1 MNAPISLCS
10 TLLVVAL
17 IAAPATHGEEY
28 CTSSLIV
35 IGDTTQSPL
44 DEGSI
49 NALFTS
55 RFIAN
60 VAEKLADQHECETSE
75 VTPAMIRFHY
85 QSAEQGPGRV
95 AVLAMEFDQLP
106 EELIAK
112 IKTNAP
118 DIAREMLVESAHQ
131 FFNKAHEFHSQDQRE
146 HLDRLTNLSQTLQKK
161 IDALQQLQKDSGYD
175 AIESSDSLKGVYHE
189 LTNRQRQDR
198 MKRLAVQ
205 AKRESVEKQVEK
217 LTRMLSE
224 QREMMTKQHH
234 AAAQARAEI
243 AKQQELAGS
252 LREKLRR
259 LEAEYQSKRQELETA
274 ATEHGD
280 DHPSIAAQ
288 KSELEQQRATLHELM
303 KKYREQ
309 MSKAAQIESEATQN
323 VHARLQAEQAEM
335 SKSNNQLAQLNQ
347 MLTQL
352 AIESDESRAYRQVIE
367 EELDRLQSQI
377 HELENNEAEAKKID
391 FQMRRLTKQLETVEN
406 MRLQLELEAEMPTK
420 REFKIMPWGP

>member
-1 MNAPISLCS
+1 MNAPFSLRS
-10 TLLVVAL
+10 TLLAVAL
-17 IAAPATHGEEY
+17 LAAPATHGEEY

-60 VAEKLADQHECETSE
+60 VADKLANEFECETSE
-75 VTPAMIRFHY
+75 VTPAMVRFHY
-85 QSAEQGPGRV
+85 QGAEQGPGRV
-95 AVLAMEFDQLP
+95 AVLAMQFEQLP
-106 EELIAK
+106 EQLTEK

-131 FFNKAHEFHSQDQRE
+131 FYDKAHEFHSQDQRE

-161 IDALQQLQKDSGYD
+161 IDALQQLHKERGYE

-217 LTRMLSE
+217 LTHMLSE
-224 QREMMTKQHH
+224 QRKAQTKHH
-234 AAAQARAEI
+234 EAAAQARAEI
-243 AKQQELAGS
+243 AQQQALASS

-259 LEAEYQSKRQELETA
+259 LEAEHQSKRQKLEED

-309 MSKAAQIESEATQN
+309 MSKAAQIESEKTQH
-323 VHARLQAEQAEM
+323 VHARLQAEQGEM
-335 SKSNNQLAQLNQ
+335 SKSNTQLAQLNQ

-352 AIESDESRAYRQVIE
+352 AIESDESRAYRQVME
-367 EELDRLQSQI
+367 EELQRLQDRI
-377 HELENNEAEAKKID
+377 RELENNETEGKKID